1 MFHVVVARSSNG
13 YAGSDVVGR
22 ATVVG
27 SWTLR
32 VVVIKYMPFEVRVVR
47 IRLSVYQPGSLYI
60 LVLAVVMYN
69 IGPKFV
75 FFHVGP

>member
-1 MFHVVVARSSNG
+1 MFHVVVAWSSNG
-13 YAGSDVVGR
+13 YAGSGVVGR
-22 ATVVG
+22 TTVVG

-47 IRLSVYQPGSLYI
+47 IRLAVYHPGSLYI
-60 LVLAVVMYN
+60 LVLAVVMYS